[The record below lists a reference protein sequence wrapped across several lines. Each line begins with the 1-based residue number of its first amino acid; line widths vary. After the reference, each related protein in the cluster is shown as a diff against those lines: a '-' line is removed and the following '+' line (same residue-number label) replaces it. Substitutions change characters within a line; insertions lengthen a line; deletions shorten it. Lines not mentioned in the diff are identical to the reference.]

1 MPNQK
6 YHSIQSKKNT
16 SHHSSP
22 RLGSSVISVGRVR
35 LASSAGALARR
46 PRRRFDPLLP
56 LPSACLLC
64 ARKHGP
70 QPLANPE
77 LIALGGRLPE
87 RLARERNELRFT
99 PHLDLDLDLDLAPH
113 LARVGS
119 GRGATSDSR
128 EEVRRLLRQLA
139 PSPRRQTPRR
149 AAPKFLMRE
158 AISMRSEGHQR
169 AIRGQSV
176 GNHAHQRTWDS
187 SSTTSTSWPESSP
200 PTSRCL
206 MTEAIRGSS
215 VAIRGS
221 SVAIRGSSV
230 AIRGSSVAIRGSSVA
245 IRGSSVAI
253 EVYSV
258 AITVRSVAIRPV
270 LCFPTA
276 ALDPPGHRD
285 GA

>member
-230 AIRGSSVAIRGSSVA
+230 AIRGSSVAI
-245 IRGSSVAI
+245 